1 VEGSTRIIEGQ
12 DVKDS
17 PIISK
22 AKMLAGKA
30 HEGQFRK
37 YTGMP
42 YIVHP
47 IEVATI
53 VQTVEHT
60 DEMVAAALLHDVVED
75 TDYTVADIAKEVSP
89 KVAELVDGLTD
100 VSKPEDGN
108 RAVRKAMDKDHLAEQ
123 NAEVHTIKLAD
134 VISNSQDIKVNDPK
148 FAKVY
153 IAEMKALLPVL
164 DKGDKILFEKAKE
177 IVFSD

>member
-1 VEGSTRIIEGQ
+1 MKNTPLIN
-12 DVKDS
+12 
-17 PIISK
+17 K

-37 YTGMP
+37 YSGMP

-53 VQTVEHT
+53 VQTVNHT

-75 TDYTVADIAKEVSP
+75 TDYSFEDIAKEVSP
-89 KVAELVDGLTD
+89 EVSKMVEGLTD

-108 RAVRKAMDKDHLAEQ
+108 RKTRKAMDKDHLAKQ
-123 NAEVHTIKLAD
+123 SAEVQTVKLAD
-134 VISNSQDIKVNDPK
+134 IISNSQDIKANDPK
-148 FAKVY
+148 FAEVY
-153 IAEMKALLPVL
+153 IGEMKALLEVM
-164 DKGDKILFEKAKE
+164 DKGDKTLYAKAKE
-177 IVFSD
+177 IVYSS

>member
-1 VEGSTRIIEGQ
+1 M
-12 DVKDS
+12 KDT
-17 PIISK
+17 PLVTK

-53 VQTVEHT
+53 VQSVDHT
-60 DEMVAAALLHDVVED
+60 DEMIAAALLHDVVED
-75 TDYTVADIAKEVSP
+75 TEYSFEDIAKEVSP
-89 KVAELVDGLTD
+89 EVAELVEGLTD
-100 VSKPEDGN
+100 ISKPQDGN
-108 RAVRKAMDKDHLAEQ
+108 RKVRKSMDKDHLAQ
-123 NAEVHTIKLAD
+123 QKAEVQTIKLAD
-134 VISNSQDIKVNDPK
+134 VISNSQDIKANDPS

-153 IAEMKALLPVL
+153 IEEMKALLEVL
-164 DKGDKILFEKAKE
+164 DKGDKTLYAKAKE
-177 IVFSD
+177 IVYSS

>member
-1 VEGSTRIIEGQ
+1 M
-12 DVKDS
+12 KDT
-17 PIISK
+17 PLINK

-37 YTGMP
+37 YSGMP

-53 VQTVEHT
+53 VQTVEHS
-60 DEMVAAALLHDVVED
+60 DEMIAAALLHDVVED
-75 TDYTVADIAKEVSP
+75 TEYSFDDIAKEASP
-89 KVAELVDGLTD
+89 EVADLVKGLTD

-108 RAVRKAMDKDHLAEQ
+108 RKVRKAIDKDHLAEQ
-123 NAEVHTIKLAD
+123 NAEVQTIKLAD
-134 VISNSQDIKVNDPK
+134 VISNSQDIKANDPK

-153 IAEMKALLPVL
+153 IEEMKALLEVL
-164 DKGDKILFEKAKE
+164 TKGDKTLYAKAKE
-177 IVFSD
+177 IVYSS

>member
-1 VEGSTRIIEGQ
+1 M
-12 DVKDS
+12 KDT
-17 PIISK
+17 PLINK

-37 YTGMP
+37 YSGMP

-53 VQTVEHT
+53 VQSVDHT
-60 DEMVAAALLHDVVED
+60 DEMIAAALLHDVVED
-75 TDYTVADIAKEVSP
+75 TEYTVADISKEVSP
-89 KVAELVDGLTD
+89 KVAELVEGLTD

-108 RAVRKAMDKDHLAEQ
+108 RKTRKAMDKDHLAKQ
-123 NAEVHTIKLAD
+123 SAEVQTIKLAD
-134 VISNSQDIKVNDPK
+134 VISNSQDIKANDPS

-153 IAEMKALLPVL
+153 IEEMKALLEVL
-164 DKGDKILFEKAKE
+164 DKGDKTLYAKAKE
-177 IVFSD
+177 IVYSS